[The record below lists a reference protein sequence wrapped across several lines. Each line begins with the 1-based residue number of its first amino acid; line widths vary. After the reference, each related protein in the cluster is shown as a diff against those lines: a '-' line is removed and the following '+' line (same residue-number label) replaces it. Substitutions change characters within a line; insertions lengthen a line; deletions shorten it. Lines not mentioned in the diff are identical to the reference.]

1 MLSCLR
7 QAKDIVASAKGLY
20 TQFLSDDVF
29 FVEYKALVQQCDR
42 ALVRA
47 RTSGFENWICRIA
60 LGGAKCKARS
70 PGKAL
75 TAKHK
80 VYMSYDNCDAAKE
93 VFPALWAIGLPLIGT
108 ES

>member
-7 QAKDIVASAKGLY
+7 QAKDLVAHVKGLY

-29 FVEYKALVQQCDR
+29 FAEYKALAQQCDV

-60 LGGAKCKARS
+60 MGGAKCKARS

-80 VYMSYDNCDAAKE
+80 VYVSYDSCDAAKE
-93 VFPALWAIGLPLIGT
+93 VLPALWAIAEAVIGT
-108 ES
+108 Q